1 MRKRLF
7 YLILSLCFISLPVY
21 GGFFDNIFKQITG
34 SESGSQGLSEDTI
47 ISGLKEAL
55 SVSTQNAVGTVSKD
69 NGFFSNPAI
78 KILIP
83 EKIRKVTDVLR
94 QFGFEETVNAFEQS
108 MNKAVE
114 TAAPQATSI
123 FTDAIKQM
131 SFEDAKAILNGG
143 DTAATDYFSAKTS
156 DQLFSTF
163 KPIVASSMD
172 QAEVTKQY
180 KAIEKKYT
188 SMVPLGNLTPFELDD
203 YVTRKGLD
211 GLFYM
216 MAQEE
221 KKIRNDPVGRTTE
234 LLKTVFGQK

>member
-1 MRKRLF
+1 MRKQLVF
-7 YLILSLCFISLPVY
+7 LLVSFSLISLPVY
-21 GGFFDNIFKQITG
+21 AGFFDSLFKQITG
-34 SESGSQGLSEDTI
+34 GESSSQELSEDTI

-55 SVSTQNAVGTVSKD
+55 SVSTKNAVSNVSKE
-69 NGFFSNPAI
+69 NGFFGNPAI

-83 EKIRKVTDVLR
+83 EKIRKATDVLK
-94 QFGFEETVNAFEQS
+94 QFGFGETVNAFELS

-114 TAAPQATSI
+114 KAAPQATSI

-131 SFEDAKAILNGG
+131 TFEDAKAILNGG
-143 DTAATDYFSAKTS
+143 DTAATDYFTAKTS
-156 DQLFSTF
+156 DKLFSIF
-163 KPIVASSMD
+163 KPIVSESMD
-172 QAEVTKQY
+172 QVEVTKQY

-188 SMVPLGNLTPFELDD
+188 SMVPLGNLNTFELDT
-203 YVTRKGLD
+203 YVTQKGLD

-221 KKIRNDPVGRTTE
+221 TKIRTDPVGRTTE